1 MLWYVINLFII
12 LIFIALFVIFRKSN
26 KRWSKI
32 NDYLGMVNNT
42 VNSIRYGNLSTKMGK
57 IEHPNYKN
65 LTDSINRMVETLNDR
80 EKMIIEYQNELTNQN
95 KFLESVINS
104 LSDGI
109 LITDE
114 SCNILRVTPKI
125 ADWFK
130 EDGNKIIHKNLLDFI
145 QSEKNT
151 KPEKFN
157 QSEIFIKSNSESSFE
172 ATTMKLGLDDKK
184 KRFVVIIKDITNQ
197 KEVETLREDF
207 VATLTHDLKVPI
219 VAESNILEFLITGK
233 FGEVNEKQLEAISN
247 MKSCNNE
254 LLDLVQI
261 LLETYK
267 VKETG
272 IELIKENIDLVK
284 FIGSAIEEMQPIAQK
299 SDIKLF
305 FQYER
310 NINVYADT
318 MQLKRVIK
326 NLIQNALS
334 HSESNND
341 INIRLGQY
349 ENWVTIS
356 IIDYGKGISSENI
369 DKIFNKYYSTVKK
382 FRKIGTGLGL
392 YLSQQI
398 IKSHGGE
405 ITVTSQENVSTEFCI
420 KIPM

>member
-1 MLWYVINLFII
+1 MLWYAINLFII
-12 LIFIALFVIFRKSN
+12 LIFISLFVIFRKTN
-26 KRWSKI
+26 KNWSKI
-32 NDYLGMVNNT
+32 NDYLGTVTNT
-42 VNSIRYGNLSTKMGK
+42 VNSIRYGNLSTKLEK
-57 IEHPNYKN
+57 LEHPNYKN

-80 EKMIIEYQNELTNQN
+80 EKMIIEYQNELTRQN
-95 KFLESVINS
+95 KFLEAVINS

-109 LITDE
+109 LIVDE
-114 SCNILRVTPKI
+114 NYKILRVTPKI
-125 ADWFK
+125 ADWFQ
-130 EDGNKIIHKNLLDFI
+130 EDGRNLIHKNLLDYI
-145 QSEKNT
+145 QSTKNI

-157 QSEIFIKSNSESSFE
+157 EDEIFMKNDSESTFE
-172 ATTMKLGLDDKK
+172 ASTMKLGLDDKK
-184 KRFVVIIKDITNQ
+184 KRFVVIIKNITNQ
-197 KEVETLREDF
+197 KELETLREDF

-219 VAESNILEFLITGK
+219 VAEANILDFLINGK
-233 FGEVNEKQLEAISN
+233 FGDINEKQHEAISN

-267 VKETG
+267 IKETG
-272 IELIKENIDLVK
+272 IELIKENIDLVP
-284 FIGSAIEEMQPIAQK
+284 FIGSVIEEMQPIAQK

-305 FQYER
+305 FLYEH
-310 NINVYADT
+310 NLSVSADN

-341 INIRLGQY
+341 INIKLGQM
-349 ENWVTIS
+349 ENFVTIS
-356 IIDYGKGISSENI
+356 IIDYGKGIPQENI

-420 KIPM
+420 KLPM

>member
-1 MLWYVINLFII
+1 MLWYATHLFIL
-12 LIFIALFVIFRKSN
+12 LIFIALFVIVRKSS
-26 KRWSKI
+26 KKWSKI

-42 VNSIRYGNLSTKMGK
+42 VNSIRYGNLSTKIEK
-57 IEHPNYKN
+57 IENPNYKS

-95 KFLESVINS
+95 KFLESIINS

-114 SCNILRVTPKI
+114 NYNILRVTPKI

-130 EDGNKIIHKNLLDFI
+130 EDGNKIIHKNLMDYI

-157 QSEIFIKSNSESSFE
+157 QDEIFIKNNSSSSYE
-172 ATTMKLGLDDKK
+172 AATMKLGLDDKK
-184 KRFVVIIKDITNQ
+184 KRFVIIIKDITTQ

-233 FGEVNEKQLEAISN
+233 FGEINEKQFEAISN

-267 VKETG
+267 VKGTG
-272 IELIKENIDLVK
+272 VELVKENIDLVK
-284 FIGSAIEEMQPIAQK
+284 FIGSTIEEMQPIAQK
-299 SDIKLF
+299 SDIKIF
-305 FQYER
+305 FQYENNL
-310 NINVYADT
+310 NIMADN

-334 HSESNND
+334 HSESNNN
-341 INIRLGQY
+341 INVRLGQY
-349 ENWVTIS
+349 ENFATIS
-356 IIDYGKGISSENI
+356 IIDYGKGISPENI

-405 ITVTSQENVSTEFCI
+405 ITVSSQENVSTEFCI
-420 KIPM
+420 KLPL